1 VEPTPI
7 IQRIKTPLSEQALE
21 ERVGALQRKLSDS
34 GHRTTPQRLHI
45 LRALLETDKH
55 PTAEDIWEGVRRVS
69 PTTTLGTV
77 YKTLDTL
84 KEMGEVMELDMRDDS
99 RHYDALRPTA
109 HPHAVCTGCG
119 RIDDVDLD
127 GLAALQSRATEASGY
142 HIREQHVTFYG
153 LCRTCQGK

>member
-1 VEPTPI
+1 MKSRIVRTTVEHTPTI
-7 IQRIKTPLSEQALE
+7 EQKAPLSEEALE
-21 ERVGALQRKLSDS
+21 ERVGTLQRKLADS

-55 PTAEDIWEGVRRVS
+55 PTAEDIWERVRRIS

-84 KEMGEVMELDMRDDS
+84 REMGEVMELDMRDGS

-109 HPHAVCTGCG
+109 
-119 RIDDVDLD
+119 
-127 GLAALQSRATEASGY
+127 
-142 HIREQHVTFYG
+142 
-153 LCRTCQGK
+153 